1 LADSKVAI
9 KDRIQ
14 LIYILEEIQMT
25 HANKTFAPVDEMM
38 PAGKLFVFGLQ
49 HVLAMYAGAVAVPLI
64 VAGAA
69 GLSKSQ
75 TAFLINADL
84 FTCGLATLLQTLG
97 IWKIGI
103 KIPVIQGVTF
113 AAVTPMVMMA
123 TSGGMPLIFGS
134 VIAAGLFT
142 FLIAPY
148 FSKLIRFF
156 PPIVTGCIITIIGIS
171 LLPVGANWA
180 AGGIGNEHY
189 GSGTFIGVA
198 AIVLLVILLI
208 NKYFTG
214 FVAHISVLIGLAVG
228 LIVAIPFG
236 LVNFSGVAS
245 AAWVGFDY
253 PFAFGP
259 PKFEYGA
266 ILAMILVM
274 LVVMVESTGDFLA
287 IGQIVGKKIGEKELA
302 SGLRADGLAT
312 MLGGVF
318 NAFPYT
324 AFAQNVGLVAL
335 TGIKSRFVVAMA
347 GIILV
352 LMGLIP
358 KLATIIASLPNAVLG
373 GAGIAMFG
381 IVAASGIKSLSK
393 VDFEKNTNNIFI
405 VAISIGVGLIPMVAP
420 KFFQF
425 FPVWS
430 QTILHSGITLGSI
443 AAILL
448 NAFFNGG
455 QGQGNIENL
464 KDNAGMVS

>member
-1 LADSKVAI
+1 MADTNTPI
-9 KDRIQ
+9 
-14 LIYILEEIQMT
+14 
-25 HANKTFAPVDEMM
+25 APVDEMM
-38 PAGKLFVFGLQ
+38 PAGKLFILGLQ

-64 VAGAA
+64 IAGAA
-69 GLSKSQ
+69 GLTKSQ

-113 AAVTPMVMMA
+113 AAVTPMVIMA

-134 VIAAGLFT
+134 VMAAGLFT

-156 PPIVTGCIITIIGIS
+156 PPIVTGSIITIIGIS
-171 LLPVGANWA
+171 LLPVAANWA
-180 AGGIGNEHY
+180 AGGIGNPQY
-189 GSGTFIGVA
+189 GAGSFIAIA
-198 AIVLLVILLI
+198 AIVLLTILLI
-208 NKYFTG
+208 NKYFKG
-214 FVAHISVLIGLAVG
+214 FVAHISVLLGLAVG
-228 LIVAIPFG
+228 LLVAIPFG
-236 LVNFSGVAS
+236 LVSFSGVTDAS
-245 AAWVGFDY
+245 WVGLDY
-253 PFAFGP
+253 PFAFGM
-259 PKFEYGA
+259 PKFEVGA

-274 LVVMVESTGDFLA
+274 VVVMVESTGDFLA

-347 GIILV
+347 GAILV
-352 LMGLIP
+352 LMGFIP

-381 IVAASGIKSLSK
+381 IVAASGIKALSK
-393 VDFEKNTNNIFI
+393 VDFENNKNNVFI
-405 VAISIGVGLIPMVAP
+405 VAISIGIGLIPLVAP
-420 KFFQF
+420 KFFIS
-425 FPVWS
+425 FPDWS
-430 QTILHSGITLGSI
+430 QTVLHSGITLGSI
-443 AAILL
+443 TAILL
-448 NAFFNGG
+448 NAFFNGSNG
-455 QGQGNIENL
+455 AGNKTE
-464 KDNAGMVS
+464 GE

>member
-1 LADSKVAI
+1 MAK
-9 KDRIQ
+9 
-14 LIYILEEIQMT
+14 
-25 HANKTFAPVDEMM
+25 ANKAFAPVDEMM

-64 VAGAA
+64 IAGAA
-69 GLSKSQ
+69 GLTKSQ

-123 TSGGMPLIFGS
+123 ISGGMPLIFGS

-142 FLIAPY
+142 FLMAPY

-156 PPIVTGCIITIIGIS
+156 PPIVTGSIITIIGIS
-171 LLPVGANWA
+171 LLPVAANWA
-180 AGGIGNEHY
+180 AGGLGNENY
-189 GSGTFIGVA
+189 GSGIFIAIA

-214 FVAHISVLIGLAVG
+214 FIAHISVLIGLIIG
-228 LIVAIPFG
+228 LVVAIPFG

-245 AAWVGFDY
+245 AEWIGFDY
-253 PFAFGP
+253 PFAFGT
-259 PKFEYGA
+259 PKFEIGA

-274 LVVMVESTGDFLA
+274 FVVMVESTGDFLA
-287 IGQIVGKKIGEKELA
+287 IGQIVGKKIGEKELT

-312 MLGGVF
+312 MLGGVL

-347 GIILV
+347 GAILV
-352 LMGLIP
+352 VMGLVP

-393 VDFEKNTNNIFI
+393 VDFEKNNNNIFI

-443 AAILL
+443 TAILL

-455 QGQGNIENL
+455 DGTGNAEDL
-464 KDNAGMVS
+464 RKNAGMTS

>member
-1 LADSKVAI
+1 
-9 KDRIQ
+9 
-14 LIYILEEIQMT
+14 M
-25 HANKTFAPVDEMM
+25 ANTNTPIAPVDEMM
-38 PAGKLFVFGLQ
+38 PAGKLFILGLQ

-64 VAGAA
+64 IAGAA
-69 GLSKSQ
+69 GLTKSQ

-113 AAVTPMVMMA
+113 AAVTPMVIMA

-134 VIAAGLFT
+134 VMAAGLFT

-156 PPIVTGCIITIIGIS
+156 PPIVTGSIITIIGIS
-171 LLPVGANWA
+171 LLPVAANWA
-180 AGGIGNEHY
+180 AGGIGNPNY
-189 GSGTFIGVA
+189 GAGSFIAIA
-198 AIVLLVILLI
+198 AIVLLTILLV

-214 FVAHISVLIGLAVG
+214 FIAHISVLVGLVVG

-236 LVNFSGVAS
+236 LVSFSGVADAS
-245 AAWVGFDY
+245 WVGLDY
-253 PFAFGP
+253 PFAFGM
-259 PKFEYGA
+259 PKFEVGA

-274 LVVMVESTGDFLA
+274 VVVMVESTGDFLA

-347 GIILV
+347 GAILV

-381 IVAASGIKSLSK
+381 IVAASGIKALSK
-393 VDFEKNTNNIFI
+393 VDFENNKNNIFI
-405 VAISIGVGLIPMVAP
+405 VAISIGIGLIPLVAP
-420 KFFQF
+420 KFFQV
-425 FPVWS
+425 FPDWS
-430 QTILHSGITLGSI
+430 QTVLHSGITLGSI
-443 AAILL
+443 TAILL
-448 NAFFNGG
+448 NAFFNGSNG
-455 QGQGNIENL
+455 DGKSI
-464 KDNAGMVS
+464 DRAGL

>member
-1 LADSKVAI
+1 MD
-9 KDRIQ
+9 
-14 LIYILEEIQMT
+14 
-25 HANKTFAPVDEMM
+25 KTKTTIAPVDEML
-38 PAGKLFVFGLQ
+38 PPGKLFVYGLQ

-64 VAGAA
+64 IAGAA
-69 GLSKSQ
+69 GLTKSE

-113 AAVTPMVMMA
+113 AAVTPMVIMA

-134 VIAAGLFT
+134 VIVAGLFT

-156 PPIVTGCIITIIGIS
+156 PPIVTGSIITIIGIS
-171 LLPVGANWA
+171 LLPVAANWA
-180 AGGIGNEHY
+180 AGGFGNPNY
-189 GSGTFIGVA
+189 GAAPFIAIA
-198 AIVLLVILLI
+198 AIVLLTILLI
-208 NKYFTG
+208 NKYTTG
-214 FVAHISVLIGLAVG
+214 FIAHISVLIGLAVG
-228 LIVAIPFG
+228 LLVAIPFG
-236 LVNFSGVAS
+236 YVSFTGVGD
-245 AAWVGFDY
+245 AAWIGLDY

-259 PKFEYGA
+259 PKFEPGA
-266 ILAMILVM
+266 IIAMILVM

-287 IGQIVGKKIGEKELA
+287 IGQMVGMKIGEKELA

-347 GIILV
+347 GAILV
-352 LMGLIP
+352 LMGFIP
-358 KLATIIASLPNAVLG
+358 KLATVIASLPNAVLG

-381 IVAASGIKSLSK
+381 IVAASGIKALSK
-393 VDFEKNTNNIFI
+393 VDFEKNRNNIFI
-405 VAISIGVGLIPMVAP
+405 VAISIGIGLIPMVAP
-420 KFFQF
+420 KFFDA
-425 FPVWS
+425 FPSWS

-443 AAILL
+443 TAILL
-448 NAFFNGG
+448 NAFFNGSKG
-455 QGQGNIENL
+455 AGELADL
-464 KDNAGMVS
+464 KDNAGIDV